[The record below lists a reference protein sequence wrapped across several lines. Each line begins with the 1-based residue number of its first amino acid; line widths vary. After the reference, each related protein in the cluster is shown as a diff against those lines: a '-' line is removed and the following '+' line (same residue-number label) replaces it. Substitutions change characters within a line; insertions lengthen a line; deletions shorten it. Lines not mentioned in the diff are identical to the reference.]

1 MRSPRKGFRPTCLR
15 SSCRTGAP
23 GKDACATRPRRSR
36 AICRI
41 RSSWRRRSGWKGSP
55 PGTWAMRREAGP
67 RSPSWEKARD
77 PDGRWKRS
85 AGSTYFSA
93 NSNYFYFLRLA
104 GEDLLGARGADRAD
118 GDLEEEALPGERMVQ
133 VDQHRILADLADG
146 DRVALPTR
154 GAGIK
159 AEPGF
164 EVDLRGKEAARQGD
178 DVVFLSRAVR
188 LVGGDAEGGL
198 FAFAQALEGPLQRG
212 EDLPATVQVV
222 DGRFSDAGLD
232 HLAGGQADE
241 VIHRHNP
248 AFFHAHAAKIAT
260 SYREGE
266 APRIDASEIAYV
278 SSAEAPREPDG
289 RAGAEGGGMWTSV
302 PAARAANRAPVNSAA
317 AGEISSQRNPASIEA
332 TRSPIPDTR
341 LYTPSTLPRDSSGTL
356 EATSARSL
364 PSVRPATSP

>member
-1 MRSPRKGFRPTCLR
+1 MRRGPCRTSPPRGSGSRRLWASSSQNPRSARCERGSGRSPTRGAGRSCAGSSPRRTLGRKPSSVSRSWRMRSPRKGFRPTCLR

-36 AICRI
+36 AVCRI

-67 RSPSWEKARD
+67 RSPSWGKARD
-77 PDGRWKRS
+77 RDGRWKRS
-85 AGSTYFSA
+85 AGSTSFNA
-93 NSNYFYFLRLA
+93 DSNYFYFLRLA
-104 GEDLLGARGADRAD
+104 GEDLLRARGADGTD

-133 VDQHRILADLADG
+133 VDQHRIVADLADG

-154 GAGIK
+154 RAGIK

-164 EVDLRGKEAARQGD
+164 EVDLRGKQAARQGD
-178 DVVFLSRAVR
+178 DVVFLARAVR

-212 EDLPATVQVV
+212 KDLPAAVQVV
-222 DGRFSDAGLD
+222 DGRFPDAGLD
-232 HLAGGQADE
+232 HLTGGQADE

-260 SYREGE
+260 SSREGE
-266 APRIDASEIAYV
+266 APRIDASEIACV
-278 SSAEAPREPDG
+278 TTTETG
-289 RAGAEGGGMWTSV
+289 GA
-302 PAARAANRAPVNSAA
+302 
-317 AGEISSQRNPASIEA
+317 
-332 TRSPIPDTR
+332 
-341 LYTPSTLPRDSSGTL
+341 
-356 EATSARSL
+356 
-364 PSVRPATSP
+364 RPAGRS